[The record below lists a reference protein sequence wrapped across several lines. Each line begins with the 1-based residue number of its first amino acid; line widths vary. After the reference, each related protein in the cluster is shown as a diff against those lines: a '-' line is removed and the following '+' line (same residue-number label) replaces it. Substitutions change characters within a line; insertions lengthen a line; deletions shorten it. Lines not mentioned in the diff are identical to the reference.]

1 MEKNQMVSMLPNYI
15 LGTNISGYRKV
26 TLELS
31 DEEAQIDSETVTLG
45 ETDLTENVTGEN
57 ETSQEEGENVTNQSL
72 ADENTT
78 TNETS
83 TTPSVSAEE
92 KENYKKSA
100 EIIKA
105 RLKSLEVEDYSISV
119 DGSTGKIE
127 LTLPENDQTDTI
139 LSDIVQ
145 VGNFSISDTNTGEV
159 LMTNKDI
166 RSVTVEKSE
175 SYGYTV
181 VVMNINFNTAGSR
194 KFRNITKDYNEN
206 AVVEETSENTTNEQP
221 TESVENTT
229 DVQST
234 TTPDTENEDIESNTS
249 EDSTNEESTE
259 DATEAKA
266 KTIDLK
272 IDDTDMLS
280 TGFSEVID
288 NGVLTLTLGTSA
300 DSEEIKN
307 SLYGGYNIAA
317 ILENEPLPLTYQVS
331 ENVYIASTLDI
342 NDVTIMIATLAVIA
356 VIISIFMI
364 IKFKMKGLL
373 STILS
378 TGFVALL
385 LIIVRYTNV
394 TMSLEGFLAV
404 GLAFIINTIFNYM
417 LFSNLKNK
425 NLTKEERIAKYNE
438 SMKKYSLTLIP
449 LLILSIV
456 CCFTNWDTIYSFGMV
471 TFWTILIS
479 LIYNLTI
486 TNLLVRNK

>member
-1 MEKNQMVSMLPNYI
+1 MKAQKKLNVVLIVLVIILISIISFVGIYHMEKNQMVSMLPNYI

-229 DVQST
+229 DVQ
-234 TTPDTENEDIESNTS
+234 
-249 EDSTNEESTE
+249 
-259 DATEAKA
+259 A
-266 KTIDLK
+266 KTRQMK
-272 IDDTDMLS
+272 NQQKML
-280 TGFSEVID
+280 
-288 NGVLTLTLGTSA
+288 LRQ
-300 DSEEIKN
+300 K
-307 SLYGGYNIAA
+307 
-317 ILENEPLPLTYQVS
+317 Q
-331 ENVYIASTLDI
+331 
-342 NDVTIMIATLAVIA
+342 
-356 VIISIFMI
+356 
-364 IKFKMKGLL
+364 KQ
-373 STILS
+373 
-378 TGFVALL
+378 
-385 LIIVRYTNV
+385 
-394 TMSLEGFLAV
+394 
-404 GLAFIINTIFNYM
+404 
-417 LFSNLKNK
+417 
-425 NLTKEERIAKYNE
+425 
-438 SMKKYSLTLIP
+438 
-449 LLILSIV
+449 
-456 CCFTNWDTIYSFGMV
+456 
-471 TFWTILIS
+471 
-479 LIYNLTI
+479 
-486 TNLLVRNK
+486 